1 MPCPH
6 IGKRERIKS
15 SSLLNVRD
23 SKQQGLVI
31 TFKDGDSCALSQHME
46 FVEEGMSRPR
56 AETYER
62 HFWHMRVVP
71 LIHQHKCIV

>member
-23 SKQQGLVI
+23 CKQKGLVI
-31 TFKDGDSCALSQHME
+31 TLKDRDSCALSQHME

-56 AETYER
+56 AETR
-62 HFWHMRVVP
+62 DDFG
-71 LIHQHKCIV
+71 I